1 MILKQKIIYLSLK
14 LVSGD
19 DALKPK
25 KKWGYYHTES
35 WL

>member
-14 LVSGD
+14 FVSGD
-19 DALKPK
+19 DALKQ
-25 KKWGYYHTES
+25 KKWGYYHTDS